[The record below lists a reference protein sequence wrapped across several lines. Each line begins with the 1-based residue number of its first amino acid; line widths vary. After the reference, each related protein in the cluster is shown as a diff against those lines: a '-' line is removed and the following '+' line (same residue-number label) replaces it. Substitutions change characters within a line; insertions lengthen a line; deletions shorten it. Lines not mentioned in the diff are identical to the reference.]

1 MYIHLLIHTH
11 KRTEIRREEELFKNQ
26 QQREAARS
34 VWSRERERE
43 RERGGVVMSN
53 PLASLG
59 KAMEVRTKR
68 IYMREESESMCE

>member
-1 MYIHLLIHTH
+1 
-11 KRTEIRREEELFKNQ
+11 
-26 QQREAARS
+26 
-34 VWSRERERE
+34 
-43 RERGGVVMSN
+43 MSN